1 MPSIDWT
8 PQRIRDVVQKYFRK
22 RACWYQLEIASAL
35 YRGFDVV
42 GIAAT
47 GSGKTLSFFT
57 PLLMALEEGHD
68 KIIFIV
74 TPLNLLGK
82 QNSEQ
87 LNSAGLTAVA
97 VSAENSS
104 TETIEV
110 AQQAAR

>member
-1 MPSIDWT
+1 
-8 PQRIRDVVQKYFRK
+8 
-22 RACWYQLEIASAL
+22 
-35 YRGFDVV
+35 DVV

-47 GSGKTLSFFT
+47 GSEKTLLFFI

-74 TPLNLLGK
+74 TPLNLLRK

-97 VSAENSS
+97 MSVENSS
-104 TETIEV
+104 TETIK
-110 AQQAAR
+110 